1 MPFCCGPGTAG
12 RRDGS
17 GRFARCG
24 GELGGNGSGVHL
36 VVPTDLDVIVG
47 QTRSIKTVDDLR
59 KALASVSLHL

>member
-1 MPFCCGPGTAG
+1 
-12 RRDGS
+12 
-17 GRFARCG
+17 
-24 GELGGNGSGVHL
+24 